1 MSLIDNEK
9 ITQIRTSVDII
20 DVIAS
25 YISLEPKGKNFFGIC
40 PFHDDKNPSMSV
52 SKEKQIY
59 TCFSCGATGNVYKFL
74 MDYDNIT
81 FIEAVKKVASMAGIN
96 LNIATNNFSNKFQTL
111 YDIYNLSNKFYQNN
125 LQTDYGRAAKEYL
138 EKRGITKQVIKRFS
152 IGFAL
157 KDKSLLYNMLKSKGF
172 KENDILVSGLV
183 NKNEYG
189 YHDVYHGR
197 IMFPLHDLNGK
208 IVGYSGRI
216 IDKND
221 TAKYI
226 NTKETPIFKK
236 GELLY
241 NYHQAKEAVKKANE
255 IIVVEGFMDVIKCST
270 IGIDNVIATMGTA
283 VTKGQAMAIKKL
295 SSNVIIC
302 FDGDQAGLKATISL
316 TTELAKVNIVPR
328 IIRLK
333 DNLDPD
339 EYITKYNHDA
349 FLNEINN
356 SVNMIDFKIACLKQ
370 NKNLESSTDM
380 AAYVNSIIDFINKID
395 DDILREITLKKLS
408 DETKLDIKILQ
419 KKIISPPKKAISL
432 PKQIKRNKYMKAES
446 YLIYYML
453 NDVETIKQYQKNIT
467 YMPTERYR
475 YLAREIDS
483 FYQNYNT
490 INVADLISY
499 LGDNQNL
506 ITTVGE
512 IITLEL
518 KEKVTGEEIDDY
530 IKTIR
535 QYNIN
540 NKCTQLKKQMSLESD
555 SDNKVLIAKQII
567 ELKIKET
574 E

>member
-138 EKRGITKQVIKRFS
+138 EKRGITKQVIKRFN